1 MRLGL
6 DRHAIGR
13 RLAAGILHSLRGGRV
28 YSVGENPLSK
38 RGIYLAAVM
47 ACGARAALSYRAGGD
62 LGSAPCLMP
71 PEVTVPEVCRA
82 VPGVRIHRTRM
93 LDHRTSPQ

>member
-1 MRLGL
+1 MAGRQHGVIARTQLMRLGL

-13 RLAAGILHSLRGGRV
+13 RLAAGILHSLHGGRV

-47 ACGARAALSYRAGGD
+47 ACGPRAALSYRAAGD
-62 LGSAPCLMP
+62 LWECALPHARP
-71 PEVTVPEVCRA
+71 R
-82 VPGVRIHRTRM
+82 
-93 LDHRTSPQ
+93 